1 MRWERKKLE
10 KRQQMVIQSG
20 RADLVLRRQVFANSG
35 GVRGPRCGSG
45 LHQQQR
51 DWWFRG
57 SPRPSFTSIR
67 VPRNERGLKSTQ
79 YGVFSVVSFRCDVSR
94 WGNQPSR
101 KFRPN
106 HRRPIVQYSHRSPEP
121 HGSQSS
127 RKTQS
132 VIELKIEIF
141 QSVSFL
147 GRTIWVKVL
156 SQPNRNSGDVQSPW
170 VHILSFPSRRRAKGL
185 YPVKILNQQR
195 QNQEFLHP
203 FGPKILSQQ
212 NQSQRFYPVQDPFPA
227 DTAAVPRV
235 QQIRGFISCP
245 ILSQQKQE
253 FLHPFGPKILS
264 HQKQSQE
271 FSHPVGPM
279 ILSRQKQS
287 QEFSHPVGPRSF
299 SPEVEPGVFTS
310 SWSKI
315 LSEQMQRR
323 CCGPFTEPHWFPHP
337 VGPG

>member
-1 MRWERKKLE
+1 
-10 KRQQMVIQSG
+10 MVIQSG

-156 SQPNRNSGDVQSPW
+156 SQPNRSSGFTSFPFPAGGEPKVYIKSRSLTSRGRTRSSYIHLVPR
-170 VHILSFPSRRRAKGL
+170 SFPSRIRARGF
-185 YPVKILNQQR
+185 IQS
-195 QNQEFLHP
+195 
-203 FGPKILSQQ
+203 KILSQQ
-212 NQSQRFYPVQDPFPA
+212 IQQRCREFSRSVGSYPVQSFP
-227 DTAAVPRV
+227 
-235 QQIRGFISCP
+235 
-245 ILSQQKQE
+245 
-253 FLHPFGPKILS
+253 
-264 HQKQSQE
+264 
-271 FSHPVGPM
+271 
-279 ILSRQKQS
+279 SRS
-287 QEFSHPVGPRSF
+287 RSF
-299 SPEVEPGVFTS
+299 YIHLVLRSFLTRSRARSFHIQLV
-310 SWSKI
+310 
-315 LSEQMQRR
+315 L
-323 CCGPFTEPHWFPHP
+323 
-337 VGPG
+337 